1 MDASSIA
8 LWSFRLKTGKT
19 PYIARMKNSAFEHN
33 IRPCL
38 SFIALAALS
47 VCAAPTFAAGLD
59 CSRAATGTEKA
70 ICTDENLR
78 KLDVQLATVYG
89 RLAAAQPAQRG
100 ALRRAQVDWLKTR
113 DRCGADAGCIA
124 TRHEE
129 RLAALQAQLRYVN
142 AYKPDDVDREALEEL
157 HQAVE
162 AMRKTDAEFP
172 LEKVIDALSIKTG
185 MTSFSNTRD
194 GNPSGDDAHFPTLQP
209 KGVTADEW
217 RALRASGI
225 EGGGENGVGSY
236 TLMDID
242 GDGQRDLVIDSYVG
256 GSGLFNEISVLRRK
270 GAKFGGPAAPA
281 QAAAGEDNGSSSLYT
296 TNGRGS
302 NQSGQWVRLR
312 GRVYAAYRNSHY
324 GVDDVYLLRP
334 LTVVGDVPTL
344 TVRYSYRLSIPKV
357 QKDEEKGTSTTLD
370 NALHAALTRALGLI
384 DTRQARD
391 TGSSDKPLCPV
402 PEGTSDD
409 DRSNYTSYGPGHY
422 SYEIVGDVPVRIGPQ
437 CSIGRL
443 VDWFGGY
450 SAKDKLFASFSVRK
464 PTDGD
469 REQAYNVQGVRTV
482 LGTTT
487 SISKFDIGN

>member
-1 MDASSIA
+1 
-8 LWSFRLKTGKT
+8 
-19 PYIARMKNSAFEHN
+19 MKNSAFEHN
-33 IRPCL
+33 MRPRL
-38 SFIALAALS
+38 SFIALAALG
-47 VCAAPTFAAGLD
+47 VCAAPAFAAGLD

-129 RLAALQAQLRYVN
+129 RLAALQAQLRYLN

-194 GNPSGDDAHFPTLQP
+194 GNPSGDDAHFPTIQP

-256 GSGLFNEISVLRRK
+256 GTGLFNEISVLRRK
-270 GAKFGGPAAPA
+270 GAKFGGPGAPA

-324 GVDDVYLLRP
+324 GVDDIYLLRP

-357 QKDEEKGTSTTLD
+357 QKNEEKGTSTTLD
-370 NALHAALTRALGLI
+370 NALHAALTRALGLV

-391 TGSSDKPLCPV
+391 TGSSNKPLCPV

-409 DRSNYTSYGPGHY
+409 DRSNYTGYGPGHY
-422 SYEIVGDVPVRIGPQ
+422 SYEIVGDVPVHVGPQ
-437 CSIGRL
+437 CYIGRL

-450 SAKDKLFASFSVRK
+450 SAKDKLFASFSMRK

-469 REQAYNVQGVRTV
+469 REQSYNVQGVRTV

-487 SISKFDIGN
+487 SISAFDIGN